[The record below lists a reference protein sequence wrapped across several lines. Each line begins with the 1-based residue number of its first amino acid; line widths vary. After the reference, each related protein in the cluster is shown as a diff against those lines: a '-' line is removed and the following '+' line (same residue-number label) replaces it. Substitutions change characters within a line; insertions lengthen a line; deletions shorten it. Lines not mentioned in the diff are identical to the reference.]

1 MKPLLAGRLRLEP
14 LTRQHAQALYPLLAD
29 PRLYAYMDHG
39 PPASEHALADLYG
52 RLEARQSPDGAE
64 QWLNWAVF
72 TEDQRA
78 VGFVQATLFS
88 EHRAWIAYVLGS
100 AHWGQGHGRLSTGA
114 MVGHLASDCGV
125 QQFLACV
132 ERANI
137 RSLSLLQHLGF
148 DVAGPEITA
157 AHTLT
162 ASEVLL
168 VRSAARSVTT
178 ASTLSKQQILEN

>member
-1 MKPLLAGRLRLEP
+1 MKALSAGRLRLEP
-14 LTRQHAQALYPLLAD
+14 LVRQHAQALYPLLAD
-29 PRLYAYMDHG
+29 PRLYVYMDHG
-39 PPASEHALADLYG
+39 PPASEQALADLYG
-52 RLEARQSPDGAE
+52 RLETRQSPDGTE

-114 MVGHLASDCGV
+114 MIDHLASDYGV
-125 QQFLACV
+125 RQFLACV

-137 RSLSLLQHLGF
+137 RSLSLLHHLAF
-148 DVAGPEITA
+148 EVAGPEITA
-157 AHTLT
+157 AHMLT

-168 VRSAARSVTT
+168 VRSEAAQ
-178 ASTLSKQQILEN
+178 STKPEWK